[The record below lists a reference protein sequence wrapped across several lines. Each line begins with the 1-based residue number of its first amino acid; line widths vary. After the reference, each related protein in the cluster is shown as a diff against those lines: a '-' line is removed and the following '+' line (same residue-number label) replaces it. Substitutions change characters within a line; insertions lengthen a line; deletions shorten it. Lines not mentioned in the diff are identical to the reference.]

1 LLCIRLI
8 SRIKRTAFFDFPVII
23 LHIYQTKKFE
33 TMKAPSSRFFILTA
47 SLILASC
54 ASRNDDPA
62 PRPGV
67 AARPTGLTVRGVI
80 VTAQPLDN
88 VVNSSGTVL
97 ASESVDLAPEPA
109 GIVTAIFFKEGA
121 HVKKNDLLVTLNSE
135 DFEAQLKKTEL
146 QIQLAAELADRQKQ
160 LLENKNTSQEQYDI
174 AINSLATFK
183 ADRAN
188 LVAAIHKREIRAPF
202 DGIIGL
208 RYVSEGSYVVPA
220 TTRIASIQKI
230 NPLKVDFAIPE
241 KYAGK
246 VRVGDPVTFRSDETN
261 LQFGGKVYAIEP
273 EIDPT
278 TRTLQLRA
286 MCDNKGE
293 TIFPGGYVHV
303 ELRLKQPGG
312 ALMVPTQA
320 IVPVLKG
327 QTVLVR
333 KNGVVASVMVKTGIR
348 TPSVIQVTDGL
359 SAGDTVI
366 TTGILQLR
374 PGMPVNVTIH

>member
-1 LLCIRLI
+1 MKETFRVLL
-8 SRIKRTAFFDFPVII
+8 F
-23 LHIYQTKKFE
+23 
-33 TMKAPSSRFFILTA
+33 LTA
-47 SLILASC
+47 LCASLLFTSC
-54 ASRNDDPA
+54 ASKNNDPA
-62 PRPGV
+62 PSPGGE
-67 AARPTGLTVRGVI
+67 RRSGGMTVSGVI
-80 VTAQPLDN
+80 VSSQPLDN

-97 ASESVDLAPEPA
+97 ASESVDLAAEAA
-109 GIVTAIFFKEGA
+109 GTVVAILFKEGA
-121 HVKKNDLLVTLNSE
+121 HVRKNELLVKLN
-135 DFEAQLKKTEL
+135 DDDLQAQLKKTEL
-146 QIQLAAELADRQKQ
+146 QIQLAAELAERQKQ
-160 LLENKNTSQEQYDI
+160 LLETNNTSKEQYDI
-174 AINSLATFK
+174 AVSTLATLK
-183 ADRAN
+183 ADREN
-188 LVAAIHKREIRAPF
+188 LLAAIRKREIRAPF

-208 RYVSEGSYVVPA
+208 RYVSEGSYVISP
-220 TTRIASIQKI
+220 TTRVASIQKI

-246 VRVGDPVTFRSDETN
+246 VRVGDLVKFHSDETN
-261 LQFGGKVYAIEP
+261 LEFGGKVYAIEP
-273 EIDPT
+273 EIEAT

-286 MCDNKGE
+286 MCENKGE

-333 KNGVVASVMVKTGIR
+333 KNGVVVSVPVKTGIR

-374 PGMPVNVTIH
+374 PGMPVNVTIK

>member
-1 LLCIRLI
+1 MKQI
-8 SRIKRTAFFDFPVII
+8 SCMFLFLA
-23 LHIYQTKKFE
+23 
-33 TMKAPSSRFFILTA
+33 A
-47 SLILASC
+47 SLVFVSC
-54 ASRNDDPA
+54 ASKNNDPA
-62 PRPGV
+62 PRPGGGG
-67 AARPTGLTVRGVI
+67 RPAGMTVSGIIVI
-80 VTAQPLDN
+80 TQPLDN

-97 ASESVDLAPEPA
+97 ASESVDLTSESS
-109 GIVTAIFFKEGA
+109 GTVQAILFNEGA
-121 HVKKNDLLVTLNSE
+121 HVRKNDLLVKLN
-135 DFEAQLKKTEL
+135 DDDLQAQLKKTTL

-160 LLENKNTSQEQYDI
+160 LLENNNTSKEQYDI
-174 AINSLATFK
+174 AVNSLATLR
-183 ADRAN
+183 ADSAN
-188 LVAAIHKREIRAPF
+188 LIVSIRHRQIRAPF

-208 RYVSEGSYVVPA
+208 RYVSEGSYVVPP

-246 VRVGDPVTFRSDETN
+246 VRVGDLVKFHSDETN
-261 LQFGGKVYAIEP
+261 LEFGGKVYAIEP
-273 EIDPT
+273 GIEPT

-293 TIFPGGYVHV
+293 AIFPGGYVHV

-333 KNGVVASVMVKTGIR
+333 KNGVVVSVAVKTGIR

-374 PGMPVNVTIH
+374 PGMPVNVTIK